1 MHEIYDSSLAHKENT
16 GLKTHSEASYNAIK
30 VGGVGVGSKG
40 HQTSVLDTIFQSEMV
55 HKLLLNMQFRF
66 LSLDFSLD
74 FSHLKSDI
82 GMT

>member
-1 MHEIYDSSLAHKENT
+1 MHDIYDFSLSHT
-16 GLKTHSEASYNAIK
+16 GLKTHSEASYNAIE
-30 VGGVGVGSKG
+30 VGGGGSKG

-66 LSLDFSLD
+66 LSLAFSLD

-82 GMT
+82 GMS

>member
-1 MHEIYDSSLAHKENT
+1 MIFMIPVYPTRNITD
-16 GLKTHSEASYNAIK
+16 LKTHSEASYNAIE
-30 VGGVGVGSKG
+30 VGGGSKG

-82 GMT
+82 GIS

>member
-1 MHEIYDSSLAHKENT
+1 MIFMIPVYPTRKNT
-16 GLKTHSEASYNAIK
+16 DLKTHSEASFNAIE
-30 VGGVGVGSKG
+30 VRGGGGGSKG

-74 FSHLKSDI
+74 
-82 GMT
+82 